1 MAGDA
6 GAPGDEGGRRAGAA
20 LGGKALSKQ
29 VMVDGVKLRPERR
42 GDAEDAR
49 RLVAGDA
56 WRDLCRALERA
67 GDALL
72 AAENPADER
81 TRAEGFRYLLGLAT
95 VGIRQGFELADREH
109 PVFVR
114 IEDPWA
120 KWGAENAD
128 NHYLHAHVRSDRTYR
143 IRGERGTCL
152 DFLIEVKEGFMHLG
166 DVRNFATLAA
176 HDLRIEPDGSFEIV
190 ASRER
195 TGAAEGCANW
205 LPLHP
210 DAAQITIREYLYDWS
225 REEPARFTIECI
237 EAAGCAPAPPDA
249 AATARVLDDV
259 GHFVETTTRFWAEW
273 VPELRDAH
281 VPGRLAP
288 ARMFVGGADDIRYG
302 NDLYRLGEGEAL
314 VIETAVPDA
323 RYWHYQLC
331 NEWFVTMDYANR
343 QTSLNGAQLR
353 IDGDGLVRIVVAHED
368 PGVPNWLDT
377 GGAREGMIQYRY
389 VWTKDAPQPRIATV
403 PLGELRAHLPADT
416 PHVPPAERRTR
427 IAERQRAIARRMRV

>member
-1 MAGDA
+1 MTTSNR
-6 GAPGDEGGRRAGAA
+6 GDEGGRRTGAA
-20 LGGKALSKQ
+20 LGGKALSKR
-29 VMVDGVKLRPERR
+29 VMVDGLKLRPERR
-42 GDAEDAR
+42 GDAADAK
-49 RLVAGDA
+49 RLASGEA

-72 AAENPADER
+72 EAENPSDER

-95 VGIRQGFELADREH
+95 VGIRQGFELADRDF

-128 NHYLHAHVRSDRTYR
+128 NHYLHAHVRSDRSYR

-152 DFLIEVKEGFMHLG
+152 DFLVEVKEGFMHMG
-166 DVRNFATLAA
+166 DVRNFATLSA
-176 HDLRIEPDGSFEIV
+176 HDLHVEPDGSFEIV

-195 TGAAEGCANW
+195 TGAAASCANW

-210 DAAQITIREYLYDWS
+210 DATQITIREYFYDWE
-225 REEPARFTIECI
+225 REQPARFTIECI
-237 EAAGCAPAPPDA
+237 ESEGRAPEPPGA

-259 GHFVETTTRFWAEW
+259 GHFVEMTTRFWAEW
-273 VPELRDAH
+273 IPELRESH
-281 VPGRLAP
+281 VKGKLAP

-302 NDLYRLGEGEAL
+302 NDLYRLEEGEAL
-314 VIETAVPDA
+314 VIESGVPRA

-343 QTSLNGAQLR
+343 SVSVNGAQAHVDA
-353 IDGDGLVRIVVAHED
+353 DGRVRIVVAHSD

-389 VWTKDAPQPRIATV
+389 VWTQDSPQPDVRIV
-403 PLGELRAHLPADT
+403 PHAEIRAHLPADT
-416 PHVPPAERRTR
+416 PHIGESERRAR
-427 IAERQRAIARRMRV
+427 IAARQRAVARRLRV